1 VSLEEL
7 QEMYAQWPFF
17 KEMVDLI
24 AMTLSK
30 TDYSVS
36 ANYELQ
42 LVEQAWSSTP
52 IEECVVISST
62 TDSTSPSSTD
72 ASSCLFDPL
81 GDRIRDKL
89 VETRRR
95 VLQVSGCGDL
105 SGGFEL
111 LQQSMRVRYPLVDP
125 LNVLQAE
132 VVKRL
137 RRGGGG
143 GGGLWEEADRKLL
156 EDALTVSINGIA
168 QGMKNSG

>member
-1 VSLEEL
+1 
-7 QEMYAQWPFF
+7 MYAQWPFF

-42 LVEQAWSSTP
+42 LVEQAQSSTP
-52 IEECVVISST
+52 IEECLVI
-62 TDSTSPSSTD
+62 TSPSSTD
-72 ASSCLFDPL
+72 ASACVFDPL
-81 GDRIRDKL
+81 GDRIRDQL

-111 LQQSMRVRYPLVDP
+111 LQQSMRVRYPFVDP

-137 RRGGGG
+137 RRGGG